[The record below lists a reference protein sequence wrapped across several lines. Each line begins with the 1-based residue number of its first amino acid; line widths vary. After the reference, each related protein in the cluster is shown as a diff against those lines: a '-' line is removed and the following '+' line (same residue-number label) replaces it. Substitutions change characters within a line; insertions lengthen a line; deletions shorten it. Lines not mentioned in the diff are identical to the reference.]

1 MVQPIEPGN
10 GSARTSQQAAT
21 QLRYDTRKRADQL
34 AAKLLDLDRQWHA
47 RVDYLQKR
55 GSEQYHIDHDIILRN
70 LSGATKVVS
79 DMLAAMSA
87 YLVATAPPNASWRDP
102 R

>member
-1 MVQPIEPGN
+1 MVLPIEPG
-10 GSARTSQQAAT
+10 SARSAQQVRTDIRYAT
-21 QLRYDTRKRADQL
+21 RRRADEL
-34 AAKLLDLDRQWHA
+34 ATKLLDLDRQWHERQA
-47 RVDYLQKR
+47 YLQRKDTN
-55 GSEQYHIDHDIILRN
+55 QYHIDNDVILRN